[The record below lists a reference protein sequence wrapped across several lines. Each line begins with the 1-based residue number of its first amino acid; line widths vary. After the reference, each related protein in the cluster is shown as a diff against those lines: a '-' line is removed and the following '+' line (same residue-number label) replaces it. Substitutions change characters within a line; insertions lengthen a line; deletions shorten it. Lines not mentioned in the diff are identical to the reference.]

1 MQSGSDQALTKPR
14 IVVLACGNV
23 FAGDDAVGI
32 EVVRE
37 LTREKLPETVQV
49 VEAGAPGLGL
59 LDHMLEFDKAVIID
73 AVAGLGEPG
82 RIVRWREDELPQRT
96 APPASVHDISVRD
109 ALAFGR
115 KSVPE
120 MIPTEVVIVGVTVSD
135 MEAWHMGLSP
145 EVAEAVPEAAR
156 AVRAEIE
163 RWLDKE

>member
-1 MQSGSDQALTKPR
+1 MSKPK

-23 FAGDDAVGI
+23 FAGDDGVGI
-32 EVVRE
+32 EVLRE
-37 LTREKLPETVQV
+37 LTREGLPQTVQV

-73 AVAGLGEPG
+73 AVAGTGEPG
-82 RIVRWREDELPQRT
+82 QIVRWREDELPRKS

-115 KSVPE
+115 RSVPE
-120 MIPTEVVIVGVTVSD
+120 MIPTEVVIIGVTVSS

-145 EVAEAVPEAAR
+145 EVAQAVPEAAR
-156 AVRAEIE
+156 AVRAEID
-163 RWLDKE
+163 RWLGKE